1 MSGLHTKDA
10 LPSDGST
17 SVACFITHHLS
28 KSYLIGGPC
37 TDVSGSF
44 LERHK
49 PISAYHRWSTDNR
62 SKNGR
67 TNEFTGVS
75 YECIHNSY
83 ITKQPT
89 PASMI
94 THKSHIPGFSSQ
106 LAGGSMEEA
115 PLPQQLVTT
124 SITQGGTLKNL

>member
-1 MSGLHTKDA
+1 MYLVLFWRDTSQYLLITDGAQTIDPKTGEPMSLLGFLMSA
-10 LPSDGST
+10 Y
-17 SVACFITHHLS
+17 ITH
-28 KSYLIGGPC
+28 
-37 TDVSGSF
+37 
-44 LERHK
+44 
-49 PISAYHRWSTDNR
+49 ISP
-62 SKNGR
+62 
-67 TNEFTGVS
+67 
-75 YECIHNSY
+75 NSP
-83 ITKQPT
+83 PT